1 MKNFILAVA
10 LLISMNP
17 SFGQLK
23 KGSWVIGGSIKY
35 NTQKQE
41 GNTDNGQPYLGGNTI
56 NYILSGNSVQGNIPN
71 PYTDEYYINNKSTS
85 LALSPTISYFLSD
98 HLFVGI
104 GFVYQN
110 NSTDNFKRRVTKN
123 TQENTTFTQ
132 ETTSTV
138 LEKANEPF
146 VMLGYWKAIS
156 PKLFFSTTL
165 NIGVLNSSTDNTTTT
180 LANRTPITS
189 PDYTTYARFGYQK
202 KYYTFRLKPSIGYL
216 VSNSVGLNL
225 TFGGLSYENNFVS
238 KAGIQNDNVTFNLN
252 PKNWEFGLFY
262 YLNKK

>member
-1 MKNFILAVA
+1 MKNFILIVA

-23 KGSWVIGGSIKY
+23 KGSWLIGGSIKY

-41 GNTDNGQPYLGGNTI
+41 GNTDNIDGNTVGTI
-56 NYILSGNSVQGNIPN
+56 STNTY
-71 PYTDEYYINNKSTS
+71 EYYINNKYVST
-85 LALSPTISYFLSD
+85 AFSPTISYFLSD

-104 GFVYQN
+104 GLVYQN
-110 NSTDNFKRRVTKN
+110 NSTDNFKRRIIKN
-123 TQENTTFTQ
+123 PQTNTTFTE
-132 ETTSTV
+132 ETTNGV
-138 LEKANEPF
+138 LEKINEPF
-146 VMLGYWKAIS
+146 AMIGYWKAIN

-165 NIGVLNSSTDNTTTT
+165 SIGNVNSSVDNSSS
-180 LANRTPITS
+180 AFINRLPKTI
-189 PDYTTYARFGYQK
+189 PDYTSTSSFGYQK

-225 TFGGLSYENNFVS
+225 TFGGLSYENNFAS
-238 KAGIQNDNVTFNLN
+238 KNGIQDDNVTFNLN